1 MSKKYLRTL
10 NIETLLNLIKYII
23 RDIIRSKFLVFYTV
37 SLILISLGIRYIN
50 RDDTKTYITVLNI
63 IIYLMPLINLL
74 FTSLHFYNSREFIET
89 ILTYPVSR
97 SKIFFAEYFS
107 LVIAQSISFIIGIII
122 PLVLYSFS
130 PLILWFFISGIFLTF
145 IFTAV
150 SFLSAVVYEERLK
163 GIGSVIGIW
172 LLLSVVYDGIIMLLY
187 FMLSDFPLD
196 KTSLIL
202 VCLNPVDLSRIFIL
216 MNLDISALFGYTG
229 ANFIKFF
236 GASYGMAISIFASL
250 LWVVIPFILALKK
263 FSNKDF

>member
-1 MSKKYLRTL
+1 MKYHRTL
-10 NIETLLNLIKYII
+10 KTEKVLNLIKYII
-23 RDIIRSKFLVFYTV
+23 RDIIRSKFLIYYTF
-37 SLILISLGIRYIN
+37 SLILISLGIYYIN
-50 RDDTKTYITVLNI
+50 RNDTKTYITVLNI

-74 FTSLHFYNSREFIET
+74 FTSLHVYNSKEFIET

-97 SKIFFAEYFS
+97 SKIFFAEYIS
-107 LVIAQSISFIIGIII
+107 LVIALSVSFIIGIII
-122 PLVLYSFS
+122 PLVIFSFS
-130 PLILWFFISGIFLTF
+130 SLIIWYFISGIFLVF

-150 SFLSAVVYEERLK
+150 SFLSAVVFEERLK
-163 GIGSVIGIW
+163 GIGTLIGIW

-196 KTSLIL
+196 KTSLVL

-236 GASYGMAISIFASL
+236 GTSYGMVISLFASL
-250 LWVVIPFILALKK
+250 LWVVTPLFLALKK
-263 FSNKDF
+263 FAIKDF